1 MKLQLFST
9 GKELP
14 PQAHPLF
21 ADLASCGFPSPA
33 ADYVES
39 DLDLHDY
46 CIRHP
51 SATYYLRASGDSMAD
66 GSLYNGDLLV
76 VDSAEKPR
84 HGDIVV
90 ASMQG
95 GVYGETASAD
105 AATDAAAHECL
116 PGRRF
121 ILIPTSWISLASSRI
136 SSTARGRCTDVCPRP
151 M

>member
-51 SATYYLRASGDSMAD
+51 SATYYIRASGDSMAD

-76 VDSAEKPR
+76 VDCAEKPR

-90 ASMQG
+90 ASVQG
-95 GVYGETASAD
+95 EFTVKRLLLT
-105 AATDAAAHECL
+105 
-116 PGRRF
+116 P
-121 ILIPTSWISLASSRI
+121 
-136 SSTARGRCTDVCPRP
+136 
-151 M
+151 

>member
-95 GVYGETASAD
+95 VYGETASAD

-116 PGRRF
+116 WSPIYPDPDELDIFGVVTHIIHRPR
-121 ILIPTSWISLASSRI
+121 
-136 SSTARGRCTDVCPRP
+136 RCTDVCHWP

>member
-66 GSLYNGDLLV
+66 GSCTMAICWLWTVLKSPARRYRCGQRAGEFTVKRLLLTPRLTLQPMNASWSPIYPDPDDLDIFGV
-76 VDSAEKPR
+76 VTHIIHRPR
-84 HGDIVV
+84 E
-90 ASMQG
+90 M
-95 GVYGETASAD
+95 Y
-105 AATDAAAHECL
+105 
-116 PGRRF
+116 
-121 ILIPTSWISLASSRI
+121 
-136 SSTARGRCTDVCPRP
+136 
-151 M
+151 

>member
-76 VDSAEKPR
+76 VDCAEKPR
-84 HGDIVV
+84 M
-90 ASMQG
+90 A
-95 GVYGETASAD
+95 
-105 AATDAAAHECL
+105 
-116 PGRRF
+116 
-121 ILIPTSWISLASSRI
+121 ILLWPACRGSLRSN
-136 SSTARGRCTDVCPRP
+136 GCC
-151 M
+151 

>member
-66 GSLYNGDLLV
+66 GSLYGT
-76 VDSAEKPR
+76 
-84 HGDIVV
+84 V
-90 ASMQG
+90 AKLAMRQPFVLFKG
-95 GVYGETASAD
+95 LTFQKL
-105 AATDAAAHECL
+105 CL
-116 PGRRF
+116 P
-121 ILIPTSWISLASSRI
+121 
-136 SSTARGRCTDVCPRP
+136 
-151 M
+151 

>member
-51 SATYYLRASGDSMAD
+51 ERDVLPACQRETAWPTVCTMAICWLWTVLKSR
-66 GSLYNGDLLV
+66 GTAISL
-76 VDSAEKPR
+76 SPAC
-84 HGDIVV
+84 
-90 ASMQG
+90 G

-116 PGRRF
+116 
-121 ILIPTSWISLASSRI
+121 LVADLS
-136 SSTARGRCTDVCPRP
+136 
-151 M
+151 

>member
-66 GSLYNGDLLV
+66 GSLYMAICWLWTVLKSRG
-76 VDSAEKPR
+76 
-84 HGDIVV
+84 
-90 ASMQG
+90 
-95 GVYGETASAD
+95 TA
-105 AATDAAAHECL
+105 
-116 PGRRF
+116 
-121 ILIPTSWISLASSRI
+121 ISLSPAY
-136 SSTARGRCTDVCPRP
+136 RGSLR
-151 M
+151 

>member
-21 ADLASCGFPSPA
+21 ADRASCGFSQPLQLTTSSRP
-33 ADYVES
+33 
-39 DLDLHDY
+39 DLHDY

-51 SATYYLRASGDSMAD
+51 ERDLLPSPAVTVSSD

-76 VDSAEKPR
+76 VDCAEKPR

-90 ASMQG
+90 ASVQ
-95 GVYGETASAD
+95 GVYGQTVAAD
-105 AATDAAAHECL
+105 ATTDAAAHERR

-121 ILIPTSWISLASSRI
+121 IPTRTIWISLASSRT
-136 SSTARGRCTDVCPRP
+136 SSTARGRCTDVCHWP